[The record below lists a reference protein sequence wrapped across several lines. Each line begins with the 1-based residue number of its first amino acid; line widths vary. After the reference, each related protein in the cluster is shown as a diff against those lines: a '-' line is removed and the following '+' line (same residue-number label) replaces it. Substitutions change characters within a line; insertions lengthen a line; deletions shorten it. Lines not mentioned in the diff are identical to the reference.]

1 MPGLPFRRVVASIIL
16 LGILMEINM
25 SYKLAIGRTNI
36 AMPAVPVMEIP
47 RQFRDTITEVPM
59 VRAYD
64 GMTMSS
70 GTVMWMD

>member
-36 AMPAVPVMEIP
+36 AMPAVQVMEIP
-47 RQFRDTITEVPM
+47 RQFRDTITENPM
-59 VRAYD
+59 VREYD
-64 GMTMSS
+64 SMTLTS
-70 GTVMWMD
+70 GAVISFY